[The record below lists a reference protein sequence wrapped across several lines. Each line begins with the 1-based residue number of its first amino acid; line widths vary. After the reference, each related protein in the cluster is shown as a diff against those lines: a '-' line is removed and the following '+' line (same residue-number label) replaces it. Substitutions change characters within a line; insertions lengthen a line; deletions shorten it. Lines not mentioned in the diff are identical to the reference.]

1 MTANLNTVSFTFIK
15 NLLLAINFLSM
26 MAGIILMAGG
36 AYIVSN
42 KVSDIVGLS
51 GGIAAAS
58 IIIGILVTII
68 SFLGCFGAANEKG
81 ILLKTYFIVLC
92 VVIILEIAVGAAAY
106 AQRDNIPNILENS
119 WKNTYAADSVSIV
132 KIQNSVSY
140 C

>member
-1 MTANLNTVSFTFIK
+1 
-15 NLLLAINFLSM
+15 
-26 MAGIILMAGG
+26 MAGG

-51 GGIAAAS
+51 GGIATAS

-106 AQRDNIPNILENS
+106 AQRDNIPNILEQS
-119 WKNTYAADSVSIV
+119 WKTSDSSTII
-132 KIQNSVSY
+132 KIQNAVFTRLTSLNAVGTIM
-140 C
+140 

>member
-106 AQRDNIPNILENS
+106 AQRDNIPYILENS
-119 WKNTYAADSVSIV
+119 WKSTYAADSGSIV
-132 KIQNSVSY
+132 KIQNSVSD